1 VFGVLSSVFRYVASE
16 PITDD
21 RSPKHLREARLKL
34 LGGIL
39 LGILIV
45 FLAGFLMAATGSFNV
60 SAKEGSGKLER
71 KVAAFTLQ
79 RSVARRAPKEK
90 NPFAASPEA
99 LKLGL
104 AHYKENC
111 VMCHGA
117 PGVEESEAGMGLNP
131 PAPDLTLPAV
141 QNMSDGELYW
151 IVANGIRMTG
161 MPAFS
166 LTHKKEEIWHMVTFV
181 RHLPQISA
189 DEQKVLKAGSEEE
202 EHHHEGGAAAA
213 GHVEKPKEE
222 TAAAPT
228 PHTHAPGTKPHKH

>member
-1 VFGVLSSVFRYVASE
+1 MEE
-16 PITDD
+16 PM
-21 RSPKHLREARLKL
+21 KL
-34 LGGIL
+34 LAGIL

-45 FLAGFLMAATGSFNV
+45 FLNCFLLAATGSVNV
-60 SAKEGSGKLER
+60 AAKEGVGKFEQ
-71 KVAAFTLQ
+71 KMATFTLV

-90 NPFAASPEA
+90 NPFSASPEV
-99 LKLGL
+99 LKSGV

-131 PAPDLTLPAV
+131 PAPDLTLPAI

-202 EHHHEGGAAAA
+202 EHHHEGEPAPAGHVDKPKAAAA
-213 GHVEKPKEE
+213 TAPK
-222 TAAAPT
+222 
-228 PHTHAPGTKPHKH
+228 PHTHPPGTKPHSH

>member
-1 VFGVLSSVFRYVASE
+1 MKVLV
-16 PITDD
+16 
-21 RSPKHLREARLKL
+21 
-34 LGGIL
+34 GIL
-39 LGILIV
+39 LGILLTIG
-45 FLAGFLMAATGSFNV
+45 AAFLMAATGSFNV
-60 SAKEGSGKLER
+60 AATASPGKLEK
-71 KVAAFTLQ
+71 KVASFTID

-90 NPFAASPEA
+90 NPFAGSPEA

-131 PAPDLTLPAV
+131 SAPDLTLPDV
-141 QNMSDGELYW
+141 QSMSDGEIYW

-166 LTHKKEEIWHMVTFV
+166 LTHKKEEIWHLVAFV

-189 DEQKVLKAGSEEE
+189 DEQKVLKTGSEEE
-202 EHHHEGGAAAA
+202 EHHHEGETAPASPE
-213 GHVEKPKEE
+213 EKPKAAG
-222 TAAAPT
+222 AAAPT
-228 PHTHAPGTKPHKH
+228 PHTHPPGTKPHSH

>member
-1 VFGVLSSVFRYVASE
+1 MKVIGGVL
-16 PITDD
+16 
-21 RSPKHLREARLKL
+21 
-34 LGGIL
+34 LGF
-39 LGILIV
+39 LIV
-45 FLAGFLMAATGSFNV
+45 ILAAFLMAATGLFNV

-71 KVAAFTLQ
+71 KLAAFTLQ

-90 NPFAASPEA
+90 NPFAGSPEA
-99 LKLGL
+99 LKRGL

-131 PAPDLTLPAV
+131 SAPDLTLPAV

-166 LTHKKEEIWHMVTFV
+166 LTHKQEEIWHLVTFV
-181 RHLPQISA
+181 RHLPEITA
-189 DEQKVLKAGSEEE
+189 EEQKALKAGSEEE
-202 EHHHEGGAAAA
+202 EHHHEAEGSASGP
-213 GHVEKPKEE
+213 EPKPKEAP
-222 TAAAPT
+222 AAAPT
-228 PHTHAPGTKPHKH
+228 PHTHALGTKPHKD

>member
-1 VFGVLSSVFRYVASE
+1 MKVL
-16 PITDD
+16 
-21 RSPKHLREARLKL
+21 L
-34 LGGIL
+34 GIL
-39 LGILIV
+39 LGILLTIGAA
-45 FLAGFLMAATGSFNV
+45 FLIAATGSFNV
-60 SAKEGSGKLER
+60 SAKEGAGKFER

-79 RSVARRAPKEK
+79 RSVSRRAPKEK
-90 NPFAASPEA
+90 NPFAESPEA
-99 LKLGL
+99 VKRGL

-131 PAPDLTLPAV
+131 SAPDLTLPAI
-141 QNMSDGELYW
+141 QKMSDGELYW

-166 LTHKKEEIWHMVTFV
+166 LTHKKEAIWHLVTFV

-202 EHHHEGGAAAA
+202 EHHHEGEAAPAA
-213 GHVEKPKEE
+213 HVEKPEE
-222 TAAAPT
+222 GAAAAPT